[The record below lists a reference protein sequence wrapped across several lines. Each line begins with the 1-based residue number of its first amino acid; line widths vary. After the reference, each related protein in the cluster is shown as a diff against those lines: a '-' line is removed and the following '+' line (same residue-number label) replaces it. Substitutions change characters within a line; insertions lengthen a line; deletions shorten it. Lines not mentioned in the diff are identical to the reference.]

1 MAPKEK
7 QPGSRMTNTIT
18 IHMHLDPLLCPVTV
32 YTIYVSC
39 LALDRIFKHIRRIM
53 IHVSKPHAALVPKS
67 RTLGVT
73 LVTQVGISVISSMTS
88 NNLTMALL
96 DQQPRSQS
104 SKYHQRYI

>member
-39 LALDRIFKHIRRIM
+39 LALGKYYTAHQAFLRPLLIVSFDR
-53 IHVSKPHAALVPKS
+53 
-67 RTLGVT
+67 
-73 LVTQVGISVISSMTS
+73 
-88 NNLTMALL
+88 
-96 DQQPRSQS
+96 
-104 SKYHQRYI
+104 